1 MNQAPQVDTAGKAQS
16 RPPLPLRAKGVASIV
31 VPMAALF
38 VALFAVFGA
47 EKELA
52 KYGPAVLEAYATR
65 NELQQLVVRLL
76 EANAAVRANIAA
88 PEGRRLETFDAA
100 RTGAA
105 ASLKRLTA
113 LAAGDP
119 AGTAAVAEIDRASGE
134 ALSNFEAVRAPGGTD
149 TNPAMGRA
157 EAAIAEVRNRV
168 SAWAQ
173 VEDRR
178 VFDANFEMEAVRRKL
193 FRVLVACGVLGAFGT
208 LFVHLLITGRLVRR
222 LKAVQENARRV
233 AHSLPML
240 PMLPGRDEIAS
251 LGRQLEDAAFLMQE
265 RERHLRQSESRYR
278 DLFDRAPI
286 AYEETDREGVV
297 TRFNQEVC
305 TLLKCTPDRVLG
317 RRAWDFIS
325 PEQKAEFRDGLL
337 ERIASGTE
345 GSALEC
351 DYLLDDGSRITL
363 EIRESMIRDASGA
376 VTGMCRS
383 LLDVTERN
391 LAAIAARKVS
401 QYAIELRRKNEQLA
415 RALDAARSATEA
427 KSRFLASVSHELRT
441 PLNGIIGFSEL
452 MYDGKLGPISDEQ
465 QEIMGDILTSAQHLL
480 GLISDILDISK
491 VEAGKMEF
499 RPETSPVDRLVF
511 EVRDIVRPLASR
523 KGVELMAEVADGLQL
538 VIDPARF
545 KQVLFNYL
553 SNAVKFTPAG
563 GRVQLRVELTAAGK
577 LRVEVEDTGIGIA
590 PEDMPL
596 LFNEFRQLPNNRKP
610 DQGTGLGLAVT
621 RHIVEAQGGTVS
633 VRSVLGRG
641 SVFVAELPEMKP
653 ADGRV

>member
-1 MNQAPQVDTAGKAQS
+1 MTQASQADAPAKARIS
-16 RPPLPLRAKGVASIV
+16 SPLSLRAKGVAGLV
-31 VPMAALF
+31 VPTGALF
-38 VALFAVFGA
+38 LALVATFWA
-47 EKELA
+47 ETELA
-52 KYGPAVLEAYATR
+52 KIGPTVLEAFATR
-65 NELQQLVVRLL
+65 TELQQLEVHLL
-76 EANAAVRANIAA
+76 EAEAAARANVTA
-88 PEGRRLETFDAA
+88 PETRRLEAFDAA
-100 RTGAA
+100 RARAA
-105 ASLKRLTA
+105 GSLKRLTA
-113 LAAGDP
+113 PAAGE
-119 AGTAAVAEIDRASGE
+119 AADSAALEELGRASRE
-134 ALSNFEAVRAPGGTD
+134 ALANLEAARVPDAPD
-149 TNPAMGRA
+149 TNLAMARA
-157 EAAIAEVRNRV
+157 EAAIASVQNRV
-168 SAWAQ
+168 STLARA
-173 VEDRR
+173 EDRR
-178 VFDANFEMEAVRRKL
+178 ILDANSEMEAIRRRL
-193 FRVLVACGVLGAFGT
+193 FRILLACGVLGALGT
-208 LFVHLLITGRLVRR
+208 LFVHLLITGRVVRR
-222 LKAVQENARRV
+222 LKEVQENARRV
-233 AHSLPML
+233 AHSLPLL
-240 PMLPGRDEIAS
+240 PVSPGTDEIAT
-251 LGRQLEDAAFLMQE
+251 LGRQLENAAFLMQE

-337 ERIASGTE
+337 ERIASGAE
-345 GSALEC
+345 GGSLEC

-391 LAAIAARKVS
+391 LAAIAARKVA
-401 QYAIELRRKNEQLA
+401 QYASELRHKNDQLA
-415 RALDAARSATEA
+415 RALDAARSATEM

-452 MYDGKLGPISDEQ
+452 MYDGKLGLISVEQ
-465 QEIMGDILTSAQHLL
+465 QEIMGDILTSARHLL

-499 RPETSPVDRLVF
+499 RPERSAIDRLVF
-511 EVRDIVRPLASR
+511 EVRDIIRPLADR
-523 KGVELMAEVADGLQL
+523 KGVELVPQVADGLQ
-538 VIDPARF
+538 VTVDPARF

-563 GRVQLRVELTAAGK
+563 GRVHLRVELAAGAK

-596 LFNEFRQLPNNRKP
+596 LFNEFQQLPNNRKP

-641 SVFVAELPEMKP
+641 SVFVAELPAVKG
-653 ADGRV
+653 ADGEV